1 MNRIRIGI
9 LGYDGV
15 AAINVVGPLE
25 AFSNAFHFDDGEQP
39 SHCYEVVIVG
49 CNRDQF
55 VTDTGVTLHARV
67 SQADDPPFDTII
79 VPGGGGM
86 RNDEVV
92 SQVAEWVK
100 ANARKTRRIT
110 SVCTGVY
117 GLAATGLLDGHR
129 VTTHW
134 QNALDVATRFPKLQV
149 EESAIVMKDG
159 KFYSA
164 AGATAGIDLALHLI
178 GEDFGRDIAVA
189 VARKL
194 LVYVQ
199 RDGGQE
205 QYSEPA
211 PAELPAG
218 SETEQLHTNR
228 MGKLVGWMNKH
239 LGEDLRLDILAKRAL
254 LSKHDFIQQFTH
266 TFGVPP
272 GLFVKN
278 LRFNEARRR
287 LMSGERATT
296 VARSVGFADPA
307 YFIQEFRR
315 RFGMLPSDYQRRFG
329 SLAGSGV
336 LKKRTGFAKRNGAP
350 MRDSNTH
357 RRPRITSFTRCI
369 RRHTASEA
377 AADDMVTA
385 ENSRKG

>member
-1 MNRIRIGI
+1 MKRIRVGI

-25 AFSNAFHFDDGEQP
+25 AFSNAFRGMNGEQSP
-39 SHCYEVVIVG
+39 CYEVFIIG
-49 CNRDQF
+49 CKRDEF
-55 VTDTGVTLHARV
+55 VTDTGVRLHARFTGRL
-67 SQADDPPFDTII
+67 SPALDTVII
-79 VPGGGGM
+79 PGGRGM
-86 RNDEVV
+86 HCPETVKEVCRWIKTNGTR
-92 SQVAEWVK
+92 SRRVA
-100 ANARKTRRIT
+100 

-117 GLAATGLLDGHR
+117 ALASTGLVDGHR

-134 QNALDVATRFPKLQV
+134 QNAMDVANRFPKLHV
-149 EESAIVMKDG
+149 EESAIVVKDR

-164 AGATAGIDLALHLI
+164 AGATAGIDLALFLI
-178 GEDFGRDIAVA
+178 AEDFGRDVAVS

-194 LVYVQ
+194 LVYIE

-211 PAELPAG
+211 APGPRVDLPTG
-218 SETEQLHTNR
+218 ENNISRLGQL
-228 MGKLVGWMNKH
+228 VVWMNQH
-239 LGEDLRLDILAKRAL
+239 LSEDLRLEMLAKRAV
-254 LSKHDFIQQFTH
+254 LSKHDFIHQFTE

-287 LMSGERATT
+287 LMSGEKAAT
-296 VARSVGFADPA
+296 VARLVGFSDPA

-315 RFGMLPSDYQRRFG
+315 RFGMLPGDYQRRFG
-329 SLAGSGV
+329 SSDASIPPADRRSGFTQ
-336 LKKRTGFAKRNGAP
+336 RSSGPTRPPANQ
-350 MRDSNTH
+350 

-369 RRHTASEA
+369 RRHASPAPLLEQ
-377 AADDMVTA
+377 VPVGIG
-385 ENSRKG
+385 S

>member
-1 MNRIRIGI
+1 MNRVRVGI

-25 AFSNAFHFDDGEQP
+25 AFSNAFQTDAAGVNSP
-39 SHCYEVVIVG
+39 CYDVVIVG
-49 CNRDQF
+49 CEKDRF
-55 VTDTGVTLHARV
+55 VTDTGVTLHAHV
-67 SQADDPPFDTII
+67 VQPDDLPFDTII
-79 VPGGGGM
+79 VPGGRGM
-86 RNDEVV
+86 RDNEVV
-92 SQVAEWVK
+92 SQVGAWINS
-100 ANARKTRRIT
+100 NARRTRRLA

-117 GLAATGLLDGHR
+117 AVAATGMLNGHR

-134 QNALDVATRFPKLQV
+134 QHAMDVASRFPKLQV
-149 EESAIVMKDG
+149 EESAIVLKDG

-164 AGATAGIDLALHLI
+164 AGATAGIDLALFLVT
-178 GEDFGRDIAVA
+178 EDFGREIAVV

-194 LVYVQ
+194 LVYLQ

-211 PAELPAG
+211 DPTLHIG
-218 SETEQLHTNR
+218 HETREINTNR
-228 MGKLVGWMNKH
+228 MGKLMDWMTKH
-239 LGEDLRLDILAKRAL
+239 LSENLHLEILAKRAL

-266 TFGVPP
+266 TYGVPP

-296 VARSVGFADPA
+296 VARSVGFHDPA

-315 RFGMLPSDYQRRFG
+315 RFGMLPAEYQRRFG
-329 SLAGSGV
+329 SVTEHGSPE
-336 LKKRTGFAKRNGAP
+336 KRRNGFATRNGSSIPRPA
-350 MRDSNTH
+350 TV
-357 RRPRITSFTRCI
+357 RRPRITSFTRGI
-369 RRHTASEA
+369 RRHNAEIQTAN
-377 AADDMVTA
+377 T
-385 ENSRKG
+385 

>member
-1 MNRIRIGI
+1 MSKIRVGI

-25 AFSNAFHFDDGEQP
+25 AFSNAVRTDGAQWP
-39 SHCYEVVIVG
+39 CYEVVIIG
-49 CNRDQF
+49 CEGDRF
-55 VTDTGVTLHARV
+55 VTDTGVTFHAQR
-67 SQADDPPFDTII
+67 SDISYQAFDTVII
-79 VPGGGGM
+79 PGGRGM
-86 RNDEVV
+86 RCDDVV
-92 SQVAEWVK
+92 SRVATWI
-100 ANARKTRRIT
+100 AGTAGRTRRIA

-117 GLAATGLLDGHR
+117 GVAATGLLNGHR

-134 QNALDVATRFPKLQV
+134 QNAMDVATRFPKLQV
-149 EESAIVMKDG
+149 EESAIVVKDG

-164 AGATAGIDLALHLI
+164 AGATAGIDLALFLI
-178 GEDFGRDIAVA
+178 EEDFGREVAVA

-205 QYSEPA
+205 QYSEP
-211 PAELPAG
+211 PPPELHAG
-218 SETEQLHTNR
+218 PETEEINTNR

-254 LSKHDFIQQFTH
+254 LSKHDFVHQFTH
-266 TFGVPP
+266 IFGVPP

-296 VARSVGFADPA
+296 IARSVGFSDPA

-329 SLAGSGV
+329 SAGANPSIQKAV
-336 LKKRTGFAKRNGAP
+336 RNRFTSRNGAP
-350 MRDSNTH
+350 LRESVNH
-357 RRPRITSFTRCI
+357 RRPKITSFTRGI
-369 RRHTASEA
+369 RRHMPADVAPAEA
-377 AADDMVTA
+377 
-385 ENSRKG
+385 